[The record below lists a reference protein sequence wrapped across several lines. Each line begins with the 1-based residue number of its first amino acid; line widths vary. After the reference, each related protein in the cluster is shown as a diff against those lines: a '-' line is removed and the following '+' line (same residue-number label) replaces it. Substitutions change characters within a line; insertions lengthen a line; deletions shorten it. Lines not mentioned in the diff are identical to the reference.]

1 MKTLAV
7 FFLSVFSCTHST
19 SYAQQRIPVF
29 ELHASVNHPLG
40 GTRTFYGGGLGANI
54 FFWDERKLSFKTGFE
69 TNFFHTWNENVYVG
83 HMASSTNVHYNFWNL
98 SIPVMLRVS
107 GGKRVKFFLEAGGYL
122 GIPLA
127 GTSTSRYRTTPTG
140 PGQPFTDEIRTEK
153 FKGYFSLSPAVS
165 LGGIFPVSQRLDLI
179 VKPEFV
185 FQKNFNVY
193 DGPVD
198 DFNAKFSYVRLCV
211 GIRINLNDEIE

>member
-54 FFWDERKLSFKTGFE
+54 FFWDERKVSFKTGFE
-69 TNFFHTWNENVYVG
+69 TNFFHTWNEKVYVG

-107 GGKRVKFFLEAGGYL
+107 GGERSKFFLEVGGYL

-140 PGQPFTDEIRTEK
+140 PNKPFIDEIRTESIG
-153 FKGYFSLSPAVS
+153 GYFSLSPAVS
-165 LGGIFPVSQRLDLI
+165 LGGIFPISRRIDLI
-179 VKPEFV
+179 SKPEFV
-185 FQKNFNVY
+185 FQKNFDVY
-193 DGPVD
+193 DGPSP
-198 DFNAKFSYVRLCV
+198 DFNESFCYIRLCL
-211 GIRINLNDEIE
+211 GIRINPNNELE

>member
-1 MKTLAV
+1 MKAITA
-7 FFLSVFSCTHST
+7 FLLFTFCWMYSILH
-19 SYAQQRIPVF
+19 AQQRIPVF
-29 ELHASVNHPLG
+29 ELHGSVNHPLKG
-40 GTRTFYGGGLGANI
+40 IRTFYGGGFGANLV
-54 FFWDERKLSFKTGFE
+54 FMDQRKLSLKTGFE
-69 TNFFHTWNENVYVG
+69 TNFFHTWNKSVYTG
-83 HMASSTNVHYNFWNL
+83 KMSSSTNVHHKFWNL
-98 SIPVMLRVS
+98 SIPLMLRINA
-107 GGKRVKFFLEAGGYL
+107 GERIRLFLEAGAYL
-122 GIPLA
+122 GIPIA
-127 GTSTSRYRTTPTG
+127 GTSTSRFKTTPTG

-153 FKGYFSLSPAVS
+153 FKGYFSVSPSVS